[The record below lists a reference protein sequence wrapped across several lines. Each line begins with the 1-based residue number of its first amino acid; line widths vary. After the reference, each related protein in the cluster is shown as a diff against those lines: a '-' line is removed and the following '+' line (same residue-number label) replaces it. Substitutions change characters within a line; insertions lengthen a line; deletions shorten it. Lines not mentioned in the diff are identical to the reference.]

1 MMTVEELIARRD
13 TLRRARYTGTM
24 TVEFTSGTAGISRK
38 VTYKSD
44 SEMAAALAS
53 IEAEISKLTR
63 GPRPRTFHP
72 QTTKGLT

>member
-1 MMTVEELIARRD
+1 MTLEELTACRD
-13 TLRRARYTGTM
+13 RLRRARFKGIM
-24 TVEFTSGTAGISRK
+24 TVMIDGET

-44 SEMAAALAS
+44 MQMASALAA

-63 GPRPRTFHP
+63 GPRPRTIYP